1 MLELWRSTSLRL
13 ALLFAAL
20 FVLANLLLA
29 GLIWWNTT
37 GYLDRETDAVI
48 AADTRAIGDRLRD
61 FGLAGAVQMIEER
74 SAAAPNADRR
84 AIYLLADPRLRPLA
98 GNVAAWPLRIG
109 AAPGWYEIELVQ
121 HDKLH
126 ATRLLHVVLPGNFQ
140 LLVGRDVQDRAQ
152 IRNLVLRSLLWAGL
166 LVLLLAL
173 LGGWLIRRA
182 LLHRVEGIN
191 RTATAIRQGDLS
203 QRLPQSRGGD
213 EFDQL
218 EVTINHMLD
227 QIEQLVDGVRH
238 VSNSIAHDLRT
249 PLAETRFRLEGLLHD
264 LPDSVAQE
272 QIAAAI
278 ADIDRLI
285 GVFNA
290 LLRLAE
296 LDSGLRR
303 AGFAE
308 LDLTALVE
316 EAAELYAPS
325 AEAKGIQLHCDAPP
339 GLRLTGDRQLLAQ
352 AIGNLLDNA
361 IKYTPPGGR
370 ILLLARPDGVTV
382 ADNGPGMN
390 VAERERAAER
400 FYRGD
405 TARSTAGFG
414 LGLSLVQAI
423 ARLHGGVLRLED
435 NAPGLR
441 ASLEFQA

>member
-74 SAAAPNADRR
+74 SAANPNADRR

-109 AAPGWYEIELVQ
+109 ATPGWYEIDLVQ

-166 LVLLLAL
+166 LVLVLAL

-182 LLHRVEGIN
+182 VLHRVEGIN

-203 QRLPQSRGGD
+203 QRLPQGQGSD

-218 EVTINHMLD
+218 ELTINRMLD

-249 PLAETRFRLEGLLHD
+249 PLAETRFRLEGLLRD
-264 LPDSVAQE
+264 LPDTAAQE
-272 QIAAAI
+272 QITAAI

-308 LDLTALVE
+308 LDLSALVE

-325 AEAKGIQLHCDAPP
+325 AEAKDILLHCDAPP

-361 IKYTPPGGR
+361 IKYTAPGGR

-382 ADNGPGMN
+382 ADNGPGMTA
-390 VAERERAAER
+390 AERERAAER

-423 ARLHGGVLRLED
+423 ARLHGGNLRLED

-441 ASLEFQA
+441 ATLDFGR

>member
-61 FGLAGAVQMIEER
+61 FGLAGAVQMIEQR
-74 SAAAPNADRR
+74 SAANPNADRR

-325 AEAKGIQLHCDAPP
+325 AEAKGILLHCDAPP

-361 IKYTPPGGR
+361 IKYTPPSGR

-382 ADNGPGMN
+382 ADNGPGMT
-390 VAERERAAER
+390 VAERERAVER

-405 TARSTAGFG
+405 AARSTAGFG

-441 ASLEFQA
+441 ATLEFQA

>member
-61 FGLAGAVQMIEER
+61 FGLAGAVQMIEQR

-264 LPDSVAQE
+264 LPDNAAQE
-272 QIAAAI
+272 QITAAI

-325 AEAKGIQLHCDAPP
+325 AEAKGILLHCDAPP

-382 ADNGPGMN
+382 ADNGPGMTA
-390 VAERERAAER
+390 AERERAAER

-405 TARSTAGFG
+405 AARSTAGFG

-441 ASLEFQA
+441 ATLEFQA

>member
-61 FGLAGAVQMIEER
+61 FGLAGAVQMIEQR
-74 SAAAPNADRR
+74 SAANPNADRR

-264 LPDSVAQE
+264 LPDNAAQE

-325 AEAKGIQLHCDAPP
+325 AEAKGILLHCDAPP

-361 IKYTPPGGR
+361 IKYTPPSGR

-382 ADNGPGMN
+382 ADNGPGMT
-390 VAERERAAER
+390 VAERERAVER

-405 TARSTAGFG
+405 AARSTAGFG

-441 ASLEFQA
+441 ATLEFGT